1 MKVQI
6 DYRGLMKGKDK
17 NKDKS
22 RHKEKKLQVNGKD
35 KTSCNNY
42 RERYIDGSWSIPVL
56 IRKKKAKQS
65 RERERKGGGFVWKIE
80 WVWGKVK

>member
-6 DYRGLMKGKDK
+6 DYKGLMKGKDK

-35 KTSCNNY
+35 KTSCNSY
-42 RERYIDGSWSIPVL
+42 GERYIDSSWSIPVL
-56 IRKKKAKQS
+56 FRKKKAKQS
-65 RERERKGGGFVWKIE
+65 KTERERERGDLFEK
-80 WVWGKVK
+80 